1 MNLFSLS
8 LSYIRARALTSTLLL
23 VLLALGVATI
33 SLLLH
38 FNHQAE
44 ERLSRDARGF
54 DLVVG
59 AKGSPLQLILSS
71 IYHMDIPTGNIS
83 VKEAERLR
91 KHPQIKQAIPL
102 ALGDSYRGF
111 RIVGT
116 EASYITHYQAELAE
130 GEVFTKP
137 MQAVVGARVA
147 AETALKMNASFA
159 GSHGLTESDDVHED
173 SPYNVVGVLKPT
185 GTVLD
190 RLILTPVESVWKV
203 HGSEA
208 HHHHDHGD
216 HDENNEDAHE
226 EHEHHEHHDEHDHEE
241 HADHDEVEH
250 EAHEKHG
257 NEIEASDEITALLI
271 TFNSKI
277 AAMSLPREI
286 NRGTSMQAASPAFE
300 TARLLSLLGMGLD
313 TLKFFGGLLMASAVI
328 GMLVAIYQSM
338 QERKYDAALMRVMGA
353 SKATLVKQILIE
365 AGLLLA
371 AGIALGLLMSHLTLA
386 ALPMLAHSLKDIGF
400 APLHF
405 LAAEISVAVG
415 LFVSG
420 LVVALLPALAA
431 YRVDVSRTLARG

>member
-1 MNLFSLS
+1 MNLLSLS
-8 LSYIRARALTSTLLL
+8 LAYIRARWLTSTLL
-23 VLLALGVATI
+23 VLLLAIGVATI
-33 SLLLH
+33 SLILH
-38 FNHQAE
+38 FSHQAE
-44 ERLSRDARGF
+44 ERLTRDARGV

-71 IYHMDIPTGNIS
+71 IYHMDIPTGNIP
-83 VKEAERLR
+83 VKEAERLK
-91 KHPQIKQAIPL
+91 KHPQVKQAIPL

-116 EASYITHYQAELAE
+116 EASYIRHYQAELAE

-147 AETALKMNASFA
+147 AETGLKMNANFA
-159 GSHGLTESDDVHED
+159 GSHGLTESDDVHAD
-173 SPYNVVGVLKPT
+173 TPYNVVGVLKPT
-185 GTVLD
+185 GTVID

-208 HHHHDHGD
+208 HQHHGEHK
-216 HDENNEDAHE
+216 EEAHE
-226 EHEHHEHHDEHDHEE
+226 EHGHHDEHAHEK
-241 HADHDEVEH
+241 HAVHDEDEH

-353 SKATLVKQILIE
+353 SRGTLVKQILIE
-365 AGLLLA
+365 AGLLLTS
-371 AGIALGLLMSHLTLA
+371 GILGGLLMSHLMLA
-386 ALPMLAHSLKDIGF
+386 ALPMFATGLKDIGF
-400 APLHF
+400 APLNF
-405 LAAEISVAVG
+405 LTAEIAIAIG

-420 LVVALLPALAA
+420 LLVALLPALAA

>member
-1 MNLFSLS
+1 MNLFTLS
-8 LSYIRARALTSTLLL
+8 LSYIRARRLTSTLLV

-71 IYHMDIPTGNIS
+71 IYHMDIPTGNIPIT
-83 VKEAERLR
+83 EAESLR
-91 KHPQIKQAIPL
+91 KHKQVKQAIPL

-130 GEVFTKP
+130 GEIFTKP

-147 AETALKMNASFA
+147 AQTALKLNTTFA
-159 GSHGLTESDDVHED
+159 GSHGLSDGGDEHAD
-173 SPYNVVGVLKPT
+173 TPYKVVGVLKPT

-208 HHHHDHGD
+208 HHH
-216 HDENNEDAHE
+216 NEHEKEAHE
-226 EHEHHEHHDEHDHEE
+226 HADEHHDEHAHGK
-241 HADHDEVEH
+241 HADHDEDEH
-250 EAHEKHG
+250 ENHG

-371 AGIALGLLMSHLTLA
+371 AGIALGLLISHVALA
-386 ALPMLAHSLKDIGF
+386 ALPVLVDGLKDIGF

-415 LFVSG
+415 LFVLG

>member
-1 MNLFSLS
+1 MNLFTLS
-8 LSYIRARALTSTLLL
+8 LSYIRARTLTSTLLV

-71 IYHMDIPTGNIS
+71 IYHIDIPTGNIPIT
-83 VKEAERLR
+83 EAENLR
-91 KHPQIKQAIPL
+91 KHKQIKQAIPL

-116 EASYITHYQAELAE
+116 EASYIKHYQAELAE

-147 AETALKMNASFA
+147 AETGLKMNASFA
-159 GSHGLTESDDVHED
+159 GSHGLTESDDVHAD
-173 SPYNVVGVLKPT
+173 TPYHVVGVLKPT

-190 RLILTPVESVWKV
+190 RLIITPVESVWKV

-208 HHHHDHGD
+208 HQHHGEHK
-216 HDENNEDAHE
+216 EEAHE
-226 EHEHHEHHDEHDHEE
+226 EHEHHDEHEHEK
-241 HADHDEVEH
+241 HADHDENK
-250 EAHEKHG
+250 HEKHG
-257 NEIEASDEITALLI
+257 NDIEASDEITALLI

-313 TLKFFGGLLMASAVI
+313 TLKFFGALLMASAVI

-353 SKATLVKQILIE
+353 SRGTLVKQILIE

-371 AGIALGLLMSHLTLA
+371 AGIIGGLLMSHLTLA
-386 ALPMLAHSLKDIGF
+386 ALPMLAHGLKDIGF

-405 LAAEISVAVG
+405 LTAEISVAVG
-415 LFVSG
+415 LFVAG
-420 LVVALLPALAA
+420 LLVALLPALAA

>member
-1 MNLFSLS
+1 MNLLNLS
-8 LSYIRARALTSTLLL
+8 LSYIRARRLTSTLLV

-83 VKEAERLR
+83 VKEAQNLR

-116 EASYITHYQAELAE
+116 EASYITHYQAKLAE

-147 AETALKMNASFA
+147 AETGLKMNASFA
-159 GSHGLTESDDVHED
+159 GSHGLTENDDVHAD
-173 SPYNVVGVLKPT
+173 TPYNVVGVLKST

-208 HHHHDHGD
+208 HHHHDEHKVEA
-216 HDENNEDAHE
+216 HDEHG
-226 EHEHHEHHDEHDHEE
+226 HHDEHEHEK
-241 HADHDEVEH
+241 HADHDEGEH
-250 EAHEKHG
+250 EAYEKHG

-371 AGIALGLLMSHLTLA
+371 AGIIGGLLISHLTLA

>member
-8 LSYIRARALTSTLLL
+8 LSYIRARRLTSTLLV

-71 IYHMDIPTGNIS
+71 IYHMDIPTGNIP
-83 VKEAERLR
+83 VTEAENLR
-91 KHPQIKQAIPL
+91 KHKQIKQAIPL

-137 MQAVVGARVA
+137 MQAVVGAHVA
-147 AETALKMNASFA
+147 AEAGLKMNASFA
-159 GSHGLTESDDVHED
+159 GSHGLTESDDVHEG

-208 HHHHDHGD
+208 HHH
-216 HDENNEDAHE
+216 DEHKEEAHE
-226 EHEHHEHHDEHDHEE
+226 EHGHEKHT
-241 HADHDEVEH
+241 DHDEDEH
-250 EAHEKHG
+250 EAHERHEKHG

-286 NRGTSMQAASPAFE
+286 NRGTSMQAASPAYE

-371 AGIALGLLMSHLTLA
+371 AGIAGGLLISHLTLA
-386 ALPMLAHSLKDIGF
+386 ALPMLAHSLQDIGF

-405 LAAEISVAVG
+405 LAAEIFVAVG
-415 LFVSG
+415 LFISG

>member
-1 MNLFSLS
+1 MNLFTLS
-8 LSYIRARALTSTLLL
+8 LSYIRTRWLTSNLLV

-71 IYHMDIPTGNIS
+71 IYHMDIPTGNIPIT
-83 VKEAERLR
+83 EAENLR
-91 KHPQIKQAIPL
+91 KHKQIKQAIPL

-147 AETALKMNASFA
+147 AETGLKMNASFA

-173 SPYNVVGVLKPT
+173 TPYNVVGVLKPT

-208 HHHHDHGD
+208 HHHHEHEG
-216 HDENNEDAHE
+216 DAHE
-226 EHEHHEHHDEHDHEE
+226 EHEHKHHEEHDHEK
-241 HADHDEVEH
+241 HADHDEDEH

-313 TLKFFGGLLMASAVI
+313 TLRFFGGLLMASAVI

-353 SKATLVKQILIE
+353 SKGMLVKQVLIE

-371 AGIALGLLMSHLTLA
+371 AGILLGLVISHAALA

-405 LAAEISVAVG
+405 LNTEIMVAAG

>member
-1 MNLFSLS
+1 MNLLTLS
-8 LSYIRARALTSTLLL
+8 LSYIRARRLTSTLLVL
-23 VLLALGVATI
+23 LLALGVATI

-71 IYHMDIPTGNIS
+71 IYHMDIPTGNILIT
-83 VKEAERLR
+83 EAENLR
-91 KHPQIKQAIPL
+91 KHKQIKQAIPL

-116 EASYITHYQAELAE
+116 EASYITHYQAELAV

-147 AETALKMNASFA
+147 AETGLKMNASFA
-159 GSHGLTESDDVHED
+159 GSHGLTESDDVHAD
-173 SPYNVVGVLKPT
+173 TPYNVVGVLKPT

-208 HHHHDHGD
+208 HHH
-216 HDENNEDAHE
+216 DEHQEEAHE
-226 EHEHHEHHDEHDHEE
+226 EHGHHDEHDHEK
-241 HADHDEVEH
+241 HADHDED
-250 EAHEKHG
+250 KHKSHKKHAR
-257 NEIEASDEITALLI
+257 EIEASDEITALLI

-313 TLKFFGGLLMASAVI
+313 TLTFFGGLLMASAVI

-371 AGIALGLLMSHLTLA
+371 AGIIGGLLISHLTLA
-386 ALPMLAHSLKDIGF
+386 ALPMLAHGLKDIGF
-400 APLHF
+400 VPLNF
-405 LAAEISVAVG
+405 LTAEITVAVG

-420 LVVALLPALAA
+420 LFVALLPALAA

>member
-1 MNLFSLS
+1 MNLFTLS
-8 LSYIRARALTSTLLL
+8 LSYIRARALTSTLLVL
-23 VLLALGVATI
+23 LLALGVATI

-38 FNHQAE
+38 FSHQAE

-83 VKEAERLR
+83 VKEAQNLR

-116 EASYITHYQAELAE
+116 EASYITHYQAEVAE
-130 GEVFTKP
+130 GRLFTKP
-137 MQAVVGARVA
+137 MQAVVGAQVA
-147 AETALKMNASFA
+147 KETGLDKDSTFA
-159 GSHGLTESDDVHED
+159 GSHGLSESSDVHAD

-208 HHHHDHGD
+208 HHHHHDHED
-216 HDENNEDAHE
+216 HDA
-226 EHEHHEHHDEHDHEE
+226 DEHDH
-241 HADHDEVEH
+241 DEH
-250 EAHEKHG
+250 EAHEKEDHDV
-257 NEIEASDEITALLI
+257 EASDEITALLI
-271 TFNSKI
+271 TYRSKI
-277 AAMSLPREI
+277 AAISMPREI
-286 NRGTSMQAASPAFE
+286 NRGTSMQAASPAYE

-313 TLKFFGGLLMASAVI
+313 ALKFFGGLLMVSAVI

-353 SKATLVKQILIE
+353 SKAMLVKQILIE
-365 AGLLLA
+365 SGILLAFGIIAGLLL
-371 AGIALGLLMSHLTLA
+371 SHLALA
-386 ALPMLAHSLKDIGF
+386 ALPVMVDGLKDMGF
-400 APLHF
+400 TPLYF
-405 LAAEISVAVG
+405 LPSELAIAAGLWVA
-415 LFVSG
+415 G

>member
-1 MNLFSLS
+1 MNLFTLS
-8 LSYIRARALTSTLLL
+8 LSYIRTRWLTSTLLV
-23 VLLALGVATI
+23 VLLALGIATI

-83 VKEAERLR
+83 VQAAQNLR

-102 ALGDSYRGF
+102 ALGDSYHGF

-116 EASYITHYQAELAE
+116 EASYITHYQAELAQ

-147 AETALKMNASFA
+147 AETGLKLNASFA

-208 HHHHDHGD
+208 HHHHDH
-216 HDENNEDAHE
+216 DEKYEEAHE
-226 EHEHHEHHDEHDHEE
+226 EHDHEHHDMHEHEHEKHAHHDEDE
-241 HADHDEVEH
+241 HADH
-250 EAHEKHG
+250 G
-257 NEIEASDEITALLI
+257 IEASDEITALLI

-338 QERKYDAALMRVMGA
+338 QERKYDVALMRVMGA

-371 AGIALGLLMSHLTLA
+371 AGIAGGLLISHVALA
-386 ALPMLAHSLKDIGF
+386 ALPVLVDGLKDIGL

-405 LAAEISVAVG
+405 LTAEISVAVG
-415 LFVSG
+415 LFISG

>member
-8 LSYIRARALTSTLLL
+8 FAYIRARLLTSTLLV

-38 FNHQAE
+38 FGHQAE
-44 ERLSRDARGF
+44 ERLARDARGF

-71 IYHMDIPTGNIS
+71 IYHMDVPTGNIPID
-83 VKEAERLR
+83 EAKRLK
-91 KHPQIKQAIPL
+91 KHPQVKQTIPL

-116 EASYITHYQAELAE
+116 EAIYITHYQAELTE
-130 GEVFTKP
+130 GVVFTKP
-137 MQAVVGARVA
+137 MQAVLGARVA
-147 AETALKMNASFA
+147 AETGLKLNASFA

-173 SPYNVVGVLKPT
+173 SPYQVVGVLEPT
-185 GTVLD
+185 GTVID

-208 HHHHDHGD
+208 HHHHDEHKK
-216 HDENNEDAHE
+216 EAHE
-226 EHEHHEHHDEHDHEE
+226 EHKYHDEHDHKE
-241 HADHDEVEH
+241 HAHHDDDEH
-250 EAHEKHG
+250 EDHERHDG
-257 NEIEASDEITALLI
+257 EIEARDEITALLI

-277 AAMSLPREI
+277 AAVSLPREI

-313 TLKFFGGLLMASAVI
+313 TLRFFGGLLMASAVI

-353 SKATLVKQILIE
+353 SKGMLVKQIIIE
-365 AGLLLA
+365 TGLLLA
-371 AGIALGLLMSHLTLA
+371 AGIVLGLAISHGMLA
-386 ALPMLAHSLKDIGF
+386 VLPMLAHNLKDMGF

-405 LAAEISVAVG
+405 LPTEISVAAG
-415 LFVSG
+415 LFILG
-420 LVVALLPALAA
+420 LIVALLPALAA

>member
-8 LSYIRARALTSTLLL
+8 LSYIRARSLTSTLLV

-38 FNHQAE
+38 FGYQAE

-71 IYHMDIPTGNIS
+71 IYHMDIPTGNIP
-83 VKEAERLR
+83 VKEAERLK
-91 KHPQIKQAIPL
+91 KHPQVKQVIPL

-111 RIVGT
+111 RVVGT
-116 EASYITHYQAELAE
+116 DANYITHYQAELAE
-130 GEVFTKP
+130 GTVFTKP
-137 MQAVVGARVA
+137 MQAVVGVRVA
-147 AETALKMNASFA
+147 AETGLQINARFT
-159 GSHGLTESDDVHED
+159 GSHGLSEGGDEHADA
-173 SPYNVVGVLKPT
+173 PYTVVGILKPT

-208 HHHHDHGD
+208 HHDHDAHKEEHDHKK
-216 HDENNEDAHE
+216 HA
-226 EHEHHEHHDEHDHEE
+226 HHDEDEHEE
-241 HADHDEVEH
+241 Y
-250 EAHEKHG
+250 EKHG
-257 NEIEASDEITALLI
+257 GEIEASDEITALLI

-313 TLKFFGGLLMASAVI
+313 TLRFFGGLLIASAVI

-338 QERKYDAALMRVMGA
+338 QERKYDAALMRVLGA

-365 AGLLLA
+365 AGILMA
-371 AGIALGLLMSHLTLA
+371 AGIIGGLLISHLTLA
-386 ALPMLAHSLKDIGF
+386 ALPMLAHSLQDIGF

-405 LAAEISVAVG
+405 LAAEISVAVV
-415 LFVSG
+415 LFVAG
-420 LVVALLPALAA
+420 LLVALLPALAA

>member
-8 LSYIRARALTSTLLL
+8 LSYIRARMLTSTLLV

-38 FNHQAE
+38 FNHKAE

-71 IYHMDIPTGNIS
+71 IYHMDIPTGNIPIN
-83 VKEAERLR
+83 EAENLR
-91 KHPQIKQAIPL
+91 KHRQVKQAIPL

-116 EASYITHYQAELAE
+116 EANYITHYQAEFAE
-130 GEVFTKP
+130 GEIFTKP

-147 AETALKMNASFA
+147 SETGLKMNASFA
-159 GSHGLTESDDVHED
+159 GSHGLSESSDEHADT
-173 SPYNVVGVLKPT
+173 PYQVVGILKPT

-190 RLILTPVESVWKV
+190 RLIVTSVESVWNV
-203 HGSEA
+203 HGSEV
-208 HHHHDHGD
+208 
-216 HDENNEDAHE
+216 HE
-226 EHEHHEHHDEHDHEE
+226 EHEHEHHEAHDHEK
-241 HADHDEVEH
+241 HVHHDKNEEY
-250 EAHEKHG
+250 EKHDG
-257 NEIEASDEITALLI
+257 EIEASEEITALLI
-271 TFNSKI
+271 TLNSKI

-300 TARLLSLLGMGLD
+300 TARLMSLLGMGLD
-313 TLKFFGGLLMASAVI
+313 TLKFFGVLLMASAVV

-365 AGLLLA
+365 AGLLLVT
-371 AGIALGLLMSHLTLA
+371 GIALGLLLSHLTLA
-386 ALPMLAHSLKDIGF
+386 VLPMLAIEIKDIGF
-400 APLHF
+400 TPLHF
-405 LAAEISVAVG
+405 LAAEITVAIV
-415 LFVSG
+415 LFVLG

>member
-1 MNLFSLS
+1 MNLFTLS
-8 LSYIRARALTSTLLL
+8 LSYIRARRLTSTLLV

-83 VKEAERLR
+83 VKEAERLK
-91 KHPQIKQAIPL
+91 KHPQVKQAVPL

-116 EASYITHYQAELAE
+116 EASYMTHYQAELAE

-147 AETALKMNASFA
+147 AETGLKMNASFA
-159 GSHGLTESDDVHED
+159 GSHGLTESDDVHAD
-173 SPYNVVGVLKPT
+173 TPYNVVGVLKPT

-190 RLILTPVESVWKV
+190 RLILTPVESVWKA

-208 HHHHDHGD
+208 HHHHDEHDHAKHVD
-216 HDENNEDAHE
+216 HDEDKHKS
-226 EHEHHEHHDEHDHEE
+226 HKK
-241 HADHDEVEH
+241 HAR
-250 EAHEKHG
+250 
-257 NEIEASDEITALLI
+257 EIEASDEITALLI
-271 TFNSKI
+271 TVNSKI

-286 NRGTSMQAASPAFE
+286 NRGTSMQAASPAYE

-371 AGIALGLLMSHLTLA
+371 AGILGGLLVSHLTLA
-386 ALPMLAHSLKDIGF
+386 ALPMLATGLKDIGF

-405 LAAEISVAVG
+405 LAAELSVAAG

-420 LVVALLPALAA
+420 LLVALLPALAA

>member
-8 LSYIRARALTSTLLL
+8 FAYIRARSLTSFLLV

-38 FNHQAE
+38 FGHQAE

-71 IYHMDIPTGNIS
+71 IYHMDIPTGNIPID
-83 VKEAERLR
+83 EAERLK
-91 KHPQIKQAIPL
+91 KHSQVKQAIPL

-116 EASYITHYQAELAE
+116 DANYIAHYQAKLAE
-130 GEVFTKP
+130 GVVFTKP

-147 AETALKMNASFA
+147 AETGLKMNASFA

-173 SPYNVVGVLKPT
+173 SPYQVVGVLKPT
-185 GTVLD
+185 GTVID
-190 RLILTPVESVWKV
+190 RLILTPFESVWRA

-208 HHHHDHGD
+208 HHHHEHEGEHNA
-216 HDENNEDAHE
+216 HD
-226 EHEHHEHHDEHDHEE
+226 EHEHEK
-241 HADHDEVEH
+241 HADHDEDDHEEH
-250 EAHEKHG
+250 G
-257 NEIEASDEITALLI
+257 GEIEASDEITALLI

-313 TLKFFGGLLMASAVI
+313 TLRFFGGLLMASAVI

-353 SKATLVKQILIE
+353 SRGTLVKQILIE

-371 AGIALGLLMSHLTLA
+371 AGLLLGLVISHAALA
-386 ALPMLAHSLKDIGF
+386 VLPMLAHNLKDIGF

-405 LAAEISVAVG
+405 LATEIAVAAG
-415 LFVSG
+415 LFVLG

-431 YRVDVSRTLARG
+431 DRVDVSRTLARG